1 MRGQCPRT
9 QQLTSPY
16 RNTELDGG
24 YLTKRREKEE
34 EKEGRKG
41 RERERQREK
50 GIQKSIS
57 SVLGKPPKAMDRTLF
72 SMSQFFT
79 RSAGIGFLRPV
90 RAGE

>member
-1 MRGQCPRT
+1 M
-9 QQLTSPY
+9 
-16 RNTELDGG
+16 
-24 YLTKRREKEE
+24 KRRGMKKRE
-34 EKEGRKG
+34 EKG
-41 RERERQREK
+41 ERERQRMK
-50 GIQKSIS
+50 GIQKSVS

>member
-1 MRGQCPRT
+1 M
-9 QQLTSPY
+9 
-16 RNTELDGG
+16 
-24 YLTKRREKEE
+24 KRR
-34 EKEGRKG
+34 RKRRKKRERKRH

-50 GIQKSIS
+50 GIQKSVL

>member
-1 MRGQCPRT
+1 M
-9 QQLTSPY
+9 
-16 RNTELDGG
+16 
-24 YLTKRREKEE
+24 KRRREE
-34 EKEGRKG
+34 ERKKREEKG
-41 RERERQREK
+41 ERERDTEREREREK

>member
-1 MRGQCPRT
+1 M
-9 QQLTSPY
+9 
-16 RNTELDGG
+16 
-24 YLTKRREKEE
+24 KRRREEEE

-41 RERERQREK
+41 RERKRQRERERQREK